1 MHSIRRLLLP
11 LMLVL
16 AAVALPSAGQA
27 EVAVSVTVA
36 PPPLPV
42 YVQPAIPGPGW
53 IWTPGYWAW
62 GPYGYYWVP
71 GTWVRP
77 PRIGF
82 LWTPGY
88 WGWADGVYI
97 WHAGYWGP
105 HVGFYGGVNYG
116 FGYIGV
122 GYVGGFW
129 DHDEFHYNRAY
140 NRFGN
145 VHITNVYNKT
155 VVNNVNVTRVSYN
168 GGQGGLTARPTAQE
182 EQFSRE
188 AHVRPTALQQRHEN
202 AARTNPAM
210 RASTNHGRPAIAATP
225 RPAQFN
231 TRGVVHAEG
240 AAPMRPQRP
249 QPQRPAVQHANVP
262 GPGPHGP
269 PPGHPQAQGEQH
281 HPPQEGG
288 PGGPGGGGPPQGGGG
303 GGGPDHPHP

>member
-11 LMLVL
+11 LML
-16 AAVALPSAGQA
+16 AFAVIALPRTGEAQ
-27 EVAVSVTVA
+27 VAVSITVA
-36 PPPLPV
+36 PPALPV

-53 IWTPGYWAW
+53 IWAPGYWAW

-77 PRIGF
+77 PRVGF

-88 WGWADGVYI
+88 WGWADGVYV
-97 WHAGYWGP
+97 WHGGYWGP

-129 DHDEFHYNRAY
+129 DRGAFHYNRAY
-140 NRFGN
+140 NNFGG

-182 EQFSRE
+182 ETFSRE
-188 AHVRPTALQQRHEN
+188 AHVAPTALQQRHEN
-202 AARTNPAM
+202 TARANPAM
-210 RASTNHGRPAIAATP
+210 RSSTNHGRPAIAATP

-231 TRGVVHAEG
+231 ARGVVHAQG
-240 AAPMRPQRP
+240 AAPMRPQQQRP
-249 QPQRPAVQHANVP
+249 QQRPAVQRANVP
-262 GPGPHGP
+262 APHGP
-269 PPGHPQAQGEQH
+269 QPARPEAQGQGEQH

-288 PGGPGGGGPPQGGGG
+288 PGGGGPPQGGGE
-303 GGGPDHPHP
+303 PDHQHP

>member
-1 MHSIRRLLLP
+1 MHSVRRLLLP

-16 AAVALPSAGQA
+16 AAIALPRTGEAQ
-27 EVAVSVTVA
+27 VSVSITVA

-53 IWTPGYWAW
+53 IWAPGYWAW

-77 PRIGF
+77 PRVGL

-88 WGWADGVYI
+88 WGWVNGFYA

-105 HVGFYGGVNYG
+105 HVGFYGGINYG

-129 DHDEFHYNRAY
+129 DRDGFHYNRAY
-140 NRFGN
+140 NNIGR

-155 VVNNVNVTRVSYN
+155 VVNNVNVTRVSFN
-168 GGQGGLTARPTAQE
+168 GGQGGVAARPTAE
-182 EQFSRE
+182 EETF
-188 AHVRPTALQQRHEN
+188 AHERHVAPTSLQQRHEN
-202 AARTNPAM
+202 AARANPAM
-210 RASTNHGRPAIAATP
+210 RSSANHGRPAIAATP
-225 RPAQFN
+225 RPAAFN
-231 TRGVVHAEG
+231 ARGVVHAEG
-240 AAPMRPQRP
+240 AAPVHPERRPG
-249 QPQRPAVQHANVP
+249 VQHTNAP
-262 GPGPHGP
+262 APRGPQ
-269 PPGHPQAQGEQH
+269 PGHPQVQGDQH
-281 HPPQEGG
+281 RNGRHDGE
-288 PGGPGGGGPPQGGGG
+288 PGGGQPQ